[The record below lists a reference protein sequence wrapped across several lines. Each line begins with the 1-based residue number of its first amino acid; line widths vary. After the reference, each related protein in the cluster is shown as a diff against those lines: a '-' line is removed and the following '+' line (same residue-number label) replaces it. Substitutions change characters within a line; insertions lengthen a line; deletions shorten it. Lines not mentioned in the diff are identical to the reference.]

1 MLLRNSQ
8 VQRLMSQLS
17 GETSS
22 QYSSNMEGV
31 ATEVEPL
38 EEVAV
43 VMPVEGILNKY
54 SVCVCVCVY
63 NVSS

>member
-1 MLLRNSQ
+1 
-8 VQRLMSQLS
+8 MSQLS

-22 QYSSNMEGV
+22 QYSSNIEGM

-38 EEVAV
+38 EEVTV

-54 SVCVCVCVY
+54 
-63 NVSS
+63 NI